1 MSLKD
6 WPAGFITKD
15 QVVPSGPYEDSTASG
30 IWTLDQASHYAKQ
43 GNWPTAGNVEPAFQ
57 VYMIQ
62 SDASNASG
70 SVNQQTVVP
79 NWYYQHTDGVIYT
92 TPNGSGLNNV
102 QTVTNPTNMITKLTS
117 AGDGI
122 DAVNNIWG
130 STSGGDL
137 YSVYPYRGSDP
148 STNLFAT
155 AYGYYYAY
163 NQNSLWF
170 HTLDGSLNKVKNFSW
185 QYSNWYLGTNLQ
197 MYTKNGGSN
206 DYYLIFADYAS
217 SPSNGHNIRLCT
229 TNLTGTQQSFPGGAS
244 GVTIGGSNNN
254 GTTLKGH
261 VKTGDVFYILCN
273 SSEGINPGGN
283 QDVVMLIKYD
293 MSSGHQWTRNHY
305 TTSQNNYASYCC
317 ELDTSENVY
326 AAGRVRKNGNWEPL
340 IFSYSNSGS
349 LRWEKTFAANA
360 ETRGGVVIND
370 RLFLAMTYNP
380 GTGTKIY
387 LMEVDTSN
395 GALIW
400 QRVVNVASGYS
411 YTALDNCLQEDKDG
425 KLALNFKLADTGSV
439 IQGDGV
445 CFATGIDLDGSVG
458 GGVVGSA
465 LTYAT
470 TTDITFA
477 NYTSGTNNTSLG
489 FGTFTPG
496 SSSDYTG
503 SELNTS
509 SVQQRV
515 TNINNT

>member
-15 QVVPSGPYEDSTASG
+15 QVVPSGPYENSTASG
-30 IWTLDQASHYAKQ
+30 IWTLDQASHYTKQ
-43 GNWPTAGNVEPAFQ
+43 GNWPTAGSVEPAFQ
-57 VYMIQ
+57 VYIIQ

-70 SVNQQTVVP
+70 SVNQITYVP
-79 NWYYQHTDGVIYT
+79 KWYYQHTDGVIYT
-92 TPNGSGLNNV
+92 TPNGSSLTNV
-102 QTVTNPTNMITKLTS
+102 QGVTNPTNMITKLTS

-137 YSVYPYRGSDP
+137 YSVYPYRGNDP

-163 NQNSLWF
+163 NQNSFWF

-185 QYSNWYLGTNLQ
+185 QYNNWYLGTNLQ
-197 MYTKNGGSN
+197 MYTKNGNDN
-206 DYYLIFADYAS
+206 DYYLVFQDYAS
-217 SPSNGHNIRLCT
+217 SPSSGNNIRLTT
-229 TNLTGTQQSFPGGAS
+229 TNLTGTQQSFSGGVA
-244 GVTIGGSNNN
+244 IGGSNNN
-254 GTTLKGH
+254 GTSLKAH
-261 VKTGDVFYILCN
+261 VKTGDTFYLLCN

-283 QDVVMLIKYD
+283 QDVVMLIKYS
-293 MSSGHQWTRNHY
+293 MSTGHVWTRNHY

-317 ELDTSENVY
+317 QLDTSENVY
-326 AAGRVRKNGNWEPL
+326 AAGRVRKNSNWEPL
-340 IFSYSNSGS
+340 IYSYDSSGT
-349 LRWEKTFAANA
+349 LRWEKTFAANS
-360 ETRGGVVIND
+360 ETRGGVVISD
-370 RLFLAMTYNP
+370 RLFLAMSYNP
-380 GTGTKIY
+380 GSGTKLY
-387 LMEVDTSN
+387 LLEVNTAN
-395 GALIW
+395 GSIIW
-400 QRVVNVASGYS
+400 QNIISPATGYS
-411 YTALDNCLQEDKDG
+411 MSILDNCLFEDKDG
-425 KLALNFKLADTGSV
+425 KLSLNFKIADTGSV
-439 IQGDGV
+439 IVGDGV
-445 CFATGIDLDGSVG
+445 AFATGIDLDGGTG

-470 TTDITFA
+470 STDITFA

-489 FGTFTPG
+489 TSSFTPG

-515 TNINNT
+515 TNLNNT